1 MCANGQRPLAA
12 DPYAHQPDSDWKNQR
27 IQNDRDVLCRILG
40 IEPAAAY
47 AGSAAFQGRERELFR
62 FLFAMRFLDHT
73 NRNELRDTASI
84 FKVLATL
91 FAIEGIAPTDLGNQ
105 ERIMRFLVRYLAR
118 DELLTL
124 LHGFLFTVEYPLGGN
139 RAHQRHLMFPQAVAD
154 KDFRKEHWYEN
165 DPKYCSTGQ
174 HPLCFCAQWL
184 ATQPDGVAGWFWIHG
199 FSPVEPPESKKPQ
212 VGLLSC
218 RLLPSLRSFPLVSF
232 F

>member
-1 MCANGQRPLAA
+1 M
-12 DPYAHQPDSDWKNQR
+12 SDFGNR
-27 IQNDRDVLCRILG
+27 TSHGVCG
-40 IEPAAAY
+40 FS
-47 AGSAAFQGRERELFR
+47 GSAAFQGRERELFR
-62 FLFAMRFLDHT
+62 FLFAIRFLDHT
-73 NRNELRDTASI
+73 NRNELKDTASI

-91 FAIEGIAPTDLGNQ
+91 FAIEGIAPADLGNQ

-118 DELLTL
+118 DERLTL

-199 FSPVEPPESKKPQ
+199 FSLKECPV
-212 VGLLSC
+212 
-218 RLLPSLRSFPLVSF
+218 
-232 F
+232 